1 MVALRKC
8 SKCGVEKELCPEHFS
23 RRQTNSAGYRT
34 SCKTCDRQRTAEWKR
49 ANKERVKEYNKKY
62 KAKLCASLS
71 TQEKEKLKEKL
82 REVSR
87 VRRRENPE
95 KHKAYRKKYYSK
107 NKEKIKLKVAKWNKE
122 NPDTLREYVRRS
134 ATVSREKL
142 NSCYIRAF
150 LTAGTTLKAKDIP
163 QELVDAKRLQLMI
176 TRKIK
181 ELEG

>member
-1 MVALRKC
+1 MMALRKC

-23 RRQTNSAGYRT
+23 RRQTNSLGYRT
-34 SCKTCDRQRTAEWKR
+34 SCKACDRQRTAEWKR
-49 ANKERVKEYNKKY
+49 ENKERVNEYNKRY
-62 KAKLCASLS
+62 KAKLYASLS

-82 REVSR
+82 REAARVS
-87 VRRRENPE
+87 RRENPE
-95 KHKAYRKKYYSK
+95 KHKVSRQKYRRK
-107 NKEKIKLKVAKWNKE
+107 NKEKIVASYTRWRKE
-122 NPDTLREYVRRS
+122 NPDKLREYVRRS